1 MAASLTLEQ
10 ARIQLNMPFASV
22 SEVMIAAKNAGI
34 EINLTGIQNTADAS
48 VLNQNTGFSVFGGK
62 NTSTSQSQQTPTQQ
76 TFIQPQ
82 TQSQSTAQTSF
93 GSSLNLGNTNKY
105 DLGTKDFNKNTSVWG
120 NKGLG
125 GTFANSTKDAFKLE
139 TPSLTNTSLTNKSP
153 FGLTSNSSALD
164 NFLFTSMKDFKV
176 IQKSDITYTD
186 NNQDVDLSK
195 VKSQEFFDNGK
206 IRFTLDDGSVVEKQ
220 LSEQTLKLAGGTRQY
235 SKIEYVDGKAIY
247 YDIDGNK
254 VDDKTRDV
262 RFGEPGFVSDG
273 NSISQDLTAVLGEKT
288 LSKYAEKQKNYADQ
302 LSNIESSLAT
312 LTDDYIAQV
321 EAENP
326 QQAKELKK
334 QRESLKKDKSKIE
347 NKIFKEKEKL
357 AAQYIKQVYKECD
370 GDVEKIKTKIDSLI
384 RNSDMSSATAQQMVH
399 ILKSFQEKTNG
410 MSKDEIAN
418 FFERAMDS
426 ALLNGDENTT
436 AMAGEITRMDGKAG
450 KDMLDG
456 YSTAVQRTG
465 RQEVASQ
472 ALIDGVENT
481 VDPETGEV
489 RAEMATN
496 IGRAVTDLTGDDG
509 AVALAEKVKEN
520 ENDDLKISVNQAI
533 DEQAARTGNEEVIEA
548 SLDVTTSIQDAK
560 KQVQANENTH
570 QTYEQMNATD
580 ETKKKRAEAVGARIG
595 DFHED
600 AQLAVDS
607 SERKYDIDDAYLIS
621 ASQSI
626 QNVNAKVQKE
636 MIERTIASGNEQA
649 MNNIAEHAYDY
660 DISNRD
666 DIIKMIKEK
675 GTDETLKI
683 LEEAKNKYDQ
693 QAENAKTQKDAQ
705 KAINETKTES
715 NSTKTQNQTTT
726 QDKSKTQQPQ
736 VAEKKTK
743 QQVSNRT
750 DVEYVPQQ
758 PRSSAQQN
766 IGLAFSVRASVSDVK
781 DMFKSSTTMQV
792 IHSEEFKS
800 LSPKESAEVLKNLNA
815 SEKKEAIKSIV
826 DRLEGFE
833 LQGYMYSNMKN
844 DILKYLVSNP
854 SRENQEKLNFVKR
867 FLTGDDKH
875 FIEKVKEQLQVENSV
890 LEQTTERKPFNFEV

>member
-48 VLNQNTGFSVFGGK
+48 VLDQNTGFSVFGG
-62 NTSTSQSQQTPTQQ
+62 NNPLTSQSQQAPTQKS
-76 TFIQPQ
+76 FIQPQ
-82 TQSQSTAQTSF
+82 TSSQSSSSSALNF
-93 GSSLNLGNTNKY
+93 GKGNQSYN
-105 DLGTKDFNKNTSVWG
+105 FNTPKLSDGASVWG

-125 GTFANSTKDAFKLE
+125 GTFGGSKKDAFKLD
-139 TPSLTNTSLTNKSP
+139 TPSLSNPTGTTNQ
-153 FGLTSNSSALD
+153 FGLGGKVGDISLD
-164 NFLFTSMKDFKV
+164 NFLFSTMKDFKP
-176 IQKSDITYTD
+176 ILKSDITYTD
-186 NNQDVDLSK
+186 NNQEIDMSK
-195 VKSQEFFDNGK
+195 VKTQEFFDGGK
-206 IRFTLDDGSVVEKQ
+206 MRYTMEDGSVVEKQ
-220 LSEQTLKLAGGTRQY
+220 LSEETRQRYRIDNTPQY
-235 SKIEYVDGKAIY
+235 SKIEFVDGKAVY
-247 YDIDGNK
+247 FDLNGNEAK
-254 VDDKTRDV
+254 RRDAY
-262 RFGEPGFVSDG
+262 FGEPGYVADG

-288 LSKYAEKQKNYADQ
+288 LTKYADKQKDFAGQ

-321 EAENP
+321 EAVNP
-326 QQAKELKK
+326 KQAKELRKR
-334 QRESLKKDKSKIE
+334 RESLQKDKDKIE

-357 AAQYIKQVYKECD
+357 AAQYIKQVYKECG
-370 GDVEKIKTKIDSLI
+370 GDVEKIKAKIENLI
-384 RNSDMSSATAQQMVH
+384 KNSDMSSETSQQMVY

-418 FFERAMDS
+418 FFEHAMDV

-456 YSTAVQRTG
+456 YSTAAQRTG
-465 RQEVASQ
+465 RQAVASQ

-489 RAEMATN
+489 RTEMATN
-496 IGRAVTDLTGDDG
+496 IGRAVTDMTGDDG
-509 AVALAEKVKEN
+509 AVALAEKVKEH

-533 DEQAARTGNEEVIEA
+533 DEQAARSGNEEVIEA
-548 SLDVTTSIQDAK
+548 SLDVTTSIRDAK

-570 QTYEQMNATD
+570 QTYEQMGATD
-580 ETKKKRAEAVGARIG
+580 ETKKKRAEAVGSRIG

-600 AQLAVDS
+600 AQLDVDS
-607 SERKYDIDDAYLIS
+607 SERKYDIEDTYLIA

-693 QAENAKTQKDAQ
+693 QAENAKTQADAQ
-705 KAINETKTES
+705 RAINETKPES
-715 NSTKTQNQTTT
+715 KPETTQSTQTTAQNQT
-726 QDKSKTQQPQ
+726 
-736 VAEKKTK
+736 KTK
-743 QQVSNRT
+743 QQSQVVDNRPKQQQVT
-750 DVEYVPQQ
+750 GSDVRDAQ
-758 PRSSAQQN
+758 PRTSSLGLNLSISPRAT
-766 IGLAFSVRASVSDVK
+766 IGTVRE
-781 DMFKSSTTMQV
+781 MFKSSTTMQV
-792 IHSEEFKS
+792 IQSEEFRS
-800 LSPKESAEVLKNLNA
+800 LSPKESAEIVRNLNA
-815 SEKKEAIKSIV
+815 SDKKEAIKTIV
-826 DRLEGFE
+826 ERLEGFE
-833 LQGYMYSNMKN
+833 LQGYMHSNMKN

-854 SRENQEKLNFVKR
+854 TMKNQEKLNFVKR
-867 FLTGDDKH
+867 FLTGDDKR
-875 FIEKVKEQLQVENSV
+875 FIEKIREQMPINASQGA
-890 LEQTTERKPFNFEV
+890 ERKPFNFEV

>member
-34 EINLTGIQNTADAS
+34 EINFTGIQNTADAS
-48 VLNQNTGFSVFGGK
+48 VLNQNTGFSVFGG
-62 NTSTSQSQQTPTQQ
+62 NNPLTSQSQQAPTQKS
-76 TFIQPQ
+76 FIQPQ
-82 TQSQSTAQTSF
+82 TSSQSSSSSALNF
-93 GSSLNLGNTNKY
+93 GKGNQSYN
-105 DLGTKDFNKNTSVWG
+105 FNTPKLSDGASVWG

-125 GTFANSTKDAFKLE
+125 GTFGGSKKDAFKLD
-139 TPSLTNTSLTNKSP
+139 TPSLSNPAGTTNQ
-153 FGLTSNSSALD
+153 FGLGGKVGDISLD

-195 VKSQEFFDNGK
+195 VKSQEFLDGGK
-206 IRFTLDDGSVVEKQ
+206 MRFTMDDGSVVEKQ

-247 YDIDGNK
+247 YDLDGNK

-262 RFGEPGFVSDG
+262 RFGEPGFVPDG

-288 LSKYAEKQKNYADQ
+288 LSKYAEKQNGYAGQ
-302 LSNIESSLAT
+302 LSNIEASLAT
-312 LTDDYIAQV
+312 LTDDYIAKV

-334 QRESLKKDKSKIE
+334 QRDSLTKDKTKIG

-370 GDVEKIKTKIDSLI
+370 GDIEKIKTKIDSLI

-399 ILKSFQEKTNG
+399 ILRSFQEKTNG

-418 FFERAMDS
+418 LFEQAMDS

-456 YSTAVQRTG
+456 YSTAAQRTG
-465 RQEVASQ
+465 RQAVATQ
-472 ALIDGVENT
+472 ALINGVENT

-496 IGRAVTDLTGDDG
+496 IGRAVTDLAGDDG

-520 ENDDLKISVNQAI
+520 ESDDLKISVNQAI
-533 DEQAARTGNEEVIEA
+533 DEQAARSGNEDVIEA
-548 SLDVTTSIQDAK
+548 SLDVTTSIRDAK

-570 QTYEQMNATD
+570 QTYEQMGATD
-580 ETKKKRAEAVGARIG
+580 ETKKKRAEAVGSRIG

-600 AQLAVDS
+600 AQLDVDS
-607 SERKYDIDDAYLIS
+607 TEREYDIEDVYLIA

-626 QNVNAKVQKE
+626 QNVNARVQKE

-693 QAENAKTQKDAQ
+693 QAENAKTQADAQ
-705 KAINETKTES
+705 RAINETKPES
-715 NSTKTQNQTTT
+715 KPETTQSTQTTAQNQT
-726 QDKSKTQQPQ
+726 
-736 VAEKKTK
+736 KTK
-743 QQVSNRT
+743 QQSQVVDNRPKQQVT
-750 DVEYVPQQ
+750 GSELRDTQ
-758 PRSSAQQN
+758 PRTSSLGLNLSISPRAT
-766 IGLAFSVRASVSDVK
+766 IGTVRE
-781 DMFKSSTTMQV
+781 MFKSSTTMQV
-792 IHSEEFKS
+792 IQSEEFRS
-800 LSPKESAEVLKNLNA
+800 LSPKESAEIVRNLNA
-815 SEKKEAIKSIV
+815 SDKKEAIKTIV
-826 DRLEGFE
+826 ERLEGFE
-833 LQGYMYSNMKN
+833 LQGYMHSNMKN

-854 SRENQEKLNFVKR
+854 TMKNQEKLNFVKR
-867 FLTGDDKH
+867 FLTGDDKR
-875 FIEKVKEQLQVENSV
+875 FIEKIREQMPINASTSTQGA
-890 LEQTTERKPFNFEV
+890 ERKPFNFEV